1 MLKIKLSMVMV
12 IWSFSSTK
20 KVVLLKVFMRVFAI
34 VVQKDLVVDVSLDSR
49 KLDVST
55 QKGLVVDVSLTQ
67 GRLSTG
73 VIASVSTPMSIV
85 NSNILVGI
93 FTIILRLFDRS

>member
-34 VVQKDLVVDVSLDSR
+34 VVQKDLVDVSL
-49 KLDVST
+49 
-55 QKGLVVDVSLTQ
+55 
-67 GRLSTG
+67 
-73 VIASVSTPMSIV
+73 A
-85 NSNILVGI
+85 
-93 FTIILRLFDRS
+93 